1 MDALDREMIISLT
14 IKEYLAESESGDVSN
29 WVSNCV
35 PESSGHFSVHLSI
48 CPVNSHV

>member
-1 MDALDREMIISLT
+1 MDALDRKMIVSLT
-14 IKEYLAESESGDVSN
+14 IKEYLAESESADVC

-35 PESSGHFSVHLSI
+35 PESAGHFPVHLSI